1 MSASPKTW
9 SPTRYPHLYR
19 HKSGTYYA
27 RLAIGGKRSWRT
39 LKTTVLSVAKEELDE
54 VLKGEE
60 TRKEIG
66 PASAVS
72 ERMTG
77 AEAIEILKR
86 QFENDASIKKST
98 RHYYGEILTAL
109 ERSWPEFTTAE
120 MRTIS
125 EDQCQNWVGKNREK
139 MSSTRFNAT
148 IGKLKELFRIAIKR
162 GVRRTNPAADLKPAK
177 VRSKDLSTRLP
188 TKEKFAAWVKAI
200 REAGGRFSQGCADL
214 VEFLAYTG
222 VRIGEAKWIKWK
234 HVAADGKSV
243 LVLGSDTDA
252 TKNGEFRRV
261 DLIPAACELLERLKA
276 KLTKKSPDAN
286 VLVVREA
293 QHAMDRAAKEVKMER
308 ITHHDL
314 RHFFATICI
323 ESGVDIPTVS
333 RWMGH
338 KDGGALAMRVY
349 GHLRSEH
356 SQAAAARVS
365 FAA

>member
-1 MSASPKTW
+1 MSASSKTW
-9 SPTRYPHLYR
+9 FATRYPHLYR

-54 VLKGEE
+54 VLKGEAV
-60 TRKEIG
+60 RNEIR
-66 PASAVS
+66 PTVAVS
-72 ERMTG
+72 DRMTG
-77 AEAIEILKR
+77 AEAIEILKS
-86 QFENDASIKKST
+86 QFENDASIKAST
-98 RHYYGEILTAL
+98 RRYYGEILAAL
-109 ERSWPEFTTAE
+109 ERSWPEFPKFELRHIT
-120 MRTIS
+120 
-125 EDQCQNWVGKNREK
+125 EDQCQNWAGKNREK

-148 IGKLKELFRIAIKR
+148 IGKIRELFKIVIKR
-162 GVRRTNPAADLKPAK
+162 GVRRTNPAAELKPAR
-177 VRSKDLSTRLP
+177 VRSKELSSRLP
-188 TKEKFAAWVKAI
+188 TREKFAAWVKAI

-214 VEFLAYTG
+214 VEFLAFTG

-243 LVLGSDTDA
+243 LVLGSDVDA
-252 TKNGEFRRV
+252 TKNGEFRRL
-261 DLIPAACELLERLKA
+261 DLIPAAWELLARLKA
-276 KLTKKSPDAN
+276 KRTDHSPNAN
-286 VLVVREA
+286 VLNVREA
-293 QHAMDRAAKEVKMER
+293 QKAMDRAAAEVQMER

-333 RWMGH
+333 RWLGH